1 MSYTL
6 GPPFGFLCLSKLS
19 IVEEL
24 LKTNSMWNF
33 KKVLMAIKNAIW
45 INKPIVLMI
54 VWTESDH
61 SPFPMF
67 MYSLISNGISVQKQ
81 KIKVRIMYIRNSMK
95 NFLLENPTQLDIQ
108 GQWWSILSTHRWQ
121 VEQWWH
127 LNKMVVTF
135 QVWNYDTGDSTS
147 FYDFNFLQRRS
158 PSI

>member
-108 GQWWSILSTHRWQ
+108 GQW
-121 VEQWWH
+121 
-127 LNKMVVTF
+127 
-135 QVWNYDTGDSTS
+135 
-147 FYDFNFLQRRS
+147 
-158 PSI
+158 